1 MNRRERA
8 ESVVEWV
15 DTLDQIRPE
24 NEESVERIKELRRK
38 DADLAEVEQAI
49 KDEFDGKNREALLD
63 AFEEV
68 REAFGI

>member
-15 DTLDQIRPE
+15 DTLDEIRPE
-24 NEESVERIKELRRK
+24 NEEGVEHIEELRRK